1 MHTLIRHDAD
11 SVKKSRK
18 MIIKRDAEIKK
29 EKDTQEKQG
38 IVNKP
43 SVVGRYKYKMRK
55 TDF

>member
-1 MHTLIRHDAD
+1 
-11 SVKKSRK
+11 
-18 MIIKRDAEIKK
+18 MIAKRDAEIKK